1 MGMEIKMKKVLYIVS
16 GYEIKEV
23 EIERE
28 TEKCYWVKD
37 GYLKGLRQLKDS
49 YGKNAFS
56 TLKEAQDFFKSI
68 APSKIEMYTK
78 DIKRLQK
85 LVEDYKNTLKEIN

>member
-1 MGMEIKMKKVLYIVS
+1 MKKVLYIVS

-28 TEKCYWVKD
+28 TEKSYWVKD

-56 TLKEAQDFFKSI
+56 TLKEAQDFFKTI
-68 APSKIEMYTK
+68 APSKIKRYTE

-85 LVEDYKNTLKEIN
+85 FVEGYKNTLKEIN